1 MIVTKKH
8 KHDTKKNIK
17 EATEDKHNLVTRY
30 SYQKY
35 PSPNQVLENLQK
47 SEKMHPSWVL
57 LLPAGT
63 TVDN

>member
-1 MIVTKKH
+1 MIVT
-8 KHDTKKNIK
+8 N
-17 EATEDKHNLVTRY
+17 KHNLVTRY

-35 PSPNQVLENLQK
+35 PFPNQVLENLQK
-47 SEKMHPSWVL
+47 SEKTHPSSVP